1 MTGREAL
8 TTATKRLRAA
18 GVPDAINDARRLLQ
32 KAMNA
37 PQFVLIDLDQEM
49 TGAQLSVFK
58 VVLDRREA
66 RVPMSHI
73 TGKREFY
80 GRTFRVS
87 SAVLDPRPDTETL
100 IDVALRQP
108 FERVLDLGT
117 GSGCILATLLAERPN
132 AAGVGTDLSASALKV
147 AEQNIFELQLNERAK
162 LIESDWFTKVDGSF
176 DLIVSNPPYIALN
189 EMEGLQPEVQNH
201 EPRMALTDEG
211 DGLSCYRAIISE
223 TGLYLSA
230 GGRIVV
236 EIGPTQG
243 VAVSALM
250 TEADLDQIEII
261 QDLDGRDRVVV
272 GHKPHK

>member
-8 TTATKRLRAA
+8 ASATERLQAA
-18 GVPDAINDARRLLQ
+18 GVPDAVNDARRLLQ
-32 KAMNA
+32 NAMRA
-37 PQFVLIDLDQEM
+37 SQFVLINLDDKLS
-49 TGAQLSVFK
+49 GVQLSLFQD
-58 VVLDRREA
+58 VLNRREA

-73 TGKREFY
+73 TGNREFY

-132 AAGVGTDLSASALKV
+132 ATGVGTDLSASALKV
-147 AEQNIFELQLNERAK
+147 AEQNISELQLNERAK
-162 LIESDWFTKVDGSF
+162 LIESDWFAKVDGSF
-176 DLIVSNPPYIALN
+176 DLIVSNPPYIALD

-201 EPRMALTDEG
+201 EPRLALTDEG

-223 TGLYLSA
+223 TGPYLSA

-243 VAVSALM
+243 EAVSALM
-250 TEADLDQIEII
+250 VDADFDQIEII

>member
-8 TTATKRLRAA
+8 ATATERLRAA
-18 GVPDAINDARRLLQ
+18 GVPDAVNDARRLLQ
-32 KAMNA
+32 NAMDA
-37 PQFVLIDLDQEM
+37 PQFVLIDLDREM
-49 TGAQLSVFK
+49 AGAQLSMFQDA
-58 VVLDRREA
+58 LNRREA

-73 TGKREFY
+73 TGQREFY

-87 SAVLDPRPDTETL
+87 SAVLDPRPDSETL
-100 IDVALRQP
+100 IEVALRQP

-132 AAGVGTDLSASALKV
+132 ATGVGTDLSASALKV
-147 AEQNIFELQLNERAK
+147 AEQNISELQLNERAK
-162 LIESDWFTKVDGSF
+162 LIESDWLAKVDGSF
-176 DLIVSNPPYIALN
+176 DLIVSNPPYIALD

-211 DGLSCYRAIISE
+211 DGMSCYRAIISE
-223 TGLYLSA
+223 TGSYLSA
-230 GGRIVV
+230 GGRVVV
-236 EIGPTQG
+236 EIAPTQG
-243 VAVSALM
+243 VATSALM
-250 TEADLDQIEII
+250 TEADLDQTEVI

>member
-1 MTGREAL
+1 MKGREAL
-8 TTATKRLRAA
+8 ATATERLRAA
-18 GVPDAINDARRLLQ
+18 GVPDAVNDARRLLQ
-32 KAMNA
+32 YAMKAS
-37 PQFVLIDLDQEM
+37 QFVLIDLDSEM
-49 TGAQLSVFK
+49 TGMQLSVFQDI
-58 VVLDRREA
+58 LNLREA

-73 TGKREFY
+73 TGRREFY
-80 GRTFRVS
+80 GRSFRVS
-87 SAVLDPRPDTETL
+87 SEVLDPRPDTETL
-100 IDVALRQP
+100 IDSVLRQP

-132 AAGVGTDLSASALKV
+132 ATGVGTDLSASALKV
-147 AEQNIFELQLNERAK
+147 AEQNISELQLTERAK
-162 LIESDWFTKVDGSF
+162 LIESDWFTKVDGRF
-176 DLIVSNPPYIALN
+176 DLIVSNPPYIALD

-211 DGLSCYRAIISE
+211 DGLSCYRAIISQ
-223 TGLYLSA
+223 TVPYLFA

-250 TEADLDQIEII
+250 VDADFDQIEII